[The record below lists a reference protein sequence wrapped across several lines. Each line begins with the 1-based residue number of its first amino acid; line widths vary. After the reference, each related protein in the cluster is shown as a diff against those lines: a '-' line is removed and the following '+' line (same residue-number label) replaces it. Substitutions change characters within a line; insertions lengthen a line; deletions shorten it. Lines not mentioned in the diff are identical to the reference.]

1 MGQTT
6 ELLKRLF
13 LEEWKALL
21 LANLLFTAFSLP
33 LLTVGPALLAMNGVL
48 TRRADDRGNSSC
60 PVPPPEQ
67 PE

>member
-33 LLTVGPALLAMNGVL
+33 LLTVGPALLAHEWG
-48 TRRADDRGNSSC
+48 ADQTG
-60 PVPPPEQ
+60 
-67 PE
+67 

>member
-21 LANLLFTAFSLP
+21 LANPPIHGLFSAAAHSRTGAA
-33 LLTVGPALLAMNGVL
+33 GHEWG
-48 TRRADDRGNSSC
+48 ADQTG
-60 PVPPPEQ
+60 
-67 PE
+67 